1 MSQID
6 YLLALISDL
15 EKYLDTD
22 PKSDPDYNLC
32 WDLLI
37 DARDDLSKLQ

>member
-22 PKSDPDYNLC
+22 PKHAPDFNLC

-37 DARDDLSKLQ
+37 NARDDLSKLQ

>member
-22 PKSDPDYNLC
+22 PKNDLDFNLC

>member
-15 EKYLDTD
+15 EKYLETA
-22 PKSDPDYNLC
+22 PKHDPDFNLC